1 VSASARGTAPMT
13 PAAEEDR
20 LDQLRWG
27 ATSDDARRAAVDLLI
42 ATGLVR
48 DEHPWVLQDADSG
61 TWRIDFDRATEAV
74 DALTVEHEKWGLTPS
89 LLSVLEVAAS
99 LADGLT
105 VHLRHV
111 LPELDD
117 EHTSLVMAAIAE
129 AAGHPHAEPPQ
140 A

>member
-1 VSASARGTAPMT
+1 MSATARGTT
-13 PAAEEDR
+13 SEEDR
-20 LDQLRWG
+20 LDQLRRG
-27 ATSDDARRAAVDLLI
+27 ASTDDARRAAVDLLI

-48 DEHPWVLQDADSG
+48 DEHPWVLHDSG

-89 LLSVLEVAAS
+89 LLSVLEMAAS

-129 AAGHPHAEPPQ
+129 AAGHPDAEPPQ

>member
-1 VSASARGTAPMT
+1 VSAIARGAT
-13 PAAEEDR
+13 AEEDR
-20 LDQLRWG
+20 LDQLRRG
-27 ATSDDARRAAVDLLI
+27 ASTDDARRAAVDLLI

-48 DEHPWVLQDADSG
+48 EEHPWVLHDSG
-61 TWRIDFDRATEAV
+61 TWWIDFDRATEAV

-89 LLSVLEVAAS
+89 LLSVLEMAAS

-129 AAGHPHAEPPQ
+129 AAGHPDAEPPQ

>member
-1 VSASARGTAPMT
+1 VSAT
-13 PAAEEDR
+13 AEEHR
-20 LDQLRWG
+20 LDQLRRG
-27 ATSDDARRAAVDLLI
+27 ASTDDARRAAVELLI

-48 DEHPWVLQDADSG
+48 DEHPWVLHDSG
-61 TWRIDFDRATEAV
+61 TWWIDFDRATEAV

-89 LLSVLEVAAS
+89 LLSVLEMAAS

>member
-1 VSASARGTAPMT
+1 MSAIARGATSK
-13 PAAEEDR
+13 EDR
-20 LDQLRWG
+20 LDQLRRG
-27 ATSDDARRAAVDLLI
+27 AASDDARRAAVDLLI

-48 DEHPWVLQDADSG
+48 EDHPWVLHDSG
-61 TWRIDFDRATEAV
+61 TWWIDFDRATEAV
-74 DALTVEHEKWGLTPS
+74 DALTVEHERWGLTPS
-89 LLSVLEVAAS
+89 LLSVLEMAAS

-117 EHTSLVMAAIAE
+117 EHTALVMAAIAA
-129 AAGHPHAEPPQ
+129 AAGHPDAEPPQ

>member
-1 VSASARGTAPMT
+1 MSAIARGATSK
-13 PAAEEDR
+13 EDR
-20 LDQLRWG
+20 LDQLRRG
-27 ATSDDARRAAVDLLI
+27 AASDDARRAAVDLLI

-48 DEHPWVLQDADSG
+48 EDHPWVLHDSG
-61 TWRIDFDRATEAV
+61 TWWIDFDRATEAV
-74 DALTVEHEKWGLTPS
+74 DALTVEHERWGLTPS
-89 LLSVLEVAAS
+89 LLSVLEMAAS

-129 AAGHPHAEPPQ
+129 AAGHPDAEPPQ

>member
-1 VSASARGTAPMT
+1 MSATARGATT
-13 PAAEEDR
+13 EEDR
-20 LDQLRWG
+20 LDQLRRG
-27 ATSDDARRAAVDLLI
+27 ASTDDARRAAVELLI

-48 DEHPWVLQDADSG
+48 DEHPWVLHDSG
-61 TWRIDFDRATEAV
+61 TWWIDFDRATEAV

-89 LLSVLEVAAS
+89 LLSVLEMAAS